1 MSKITTTHD
10 KFVRAILADKS
21 VAADYFKNYLPDY
34 VSNKLDFSSLRQL
47 SDTYLSKQLQKTMSD
62 IVYSCEKT
70 SGDSIRICLLI
81 EHKSHP
87 DKFTPVQIGGYIISG
102 LQKQIENKEKLSVII
117 PILFYH
123 GKEKWK
129 YQTLISL
136 FKNLDPEW
144 KKFVPDFDYI
154 YNNLGEISDE
164 SVERINNK
172 FLVASLLALKHSF
185 QANWLEKNVL
195 KILVLTEEAS
205 ENLQESFVVYLFS
218 NSKLEEYR
226 IIELLEP
233 LPSHLKTK
241 IMSTL
246 DVFVKKGRLEGRR
259 EGAEETQIKIISNL
273 IKTSLMSD
281 SQIASAADVSID
293 FVQKIRAELR
303 Q

>member
-1 MSKITTTHD
+1 M
-10 KFVRAILADKS
+10 
-21 VAADYFKNYLPDY
+21 
-34 VSNKLDFSSLRQL
+34 
-47 SDTYLSKQLQKTMSD
+47 
-62 IVYSCEKT
+62 
-70 SGDSIRICLLI
+70 
-81 EHKSHP
+81 
-87 DKFTPVQIGGYIISG
+87 
-102 LQKQIENKEKLSVII
+102 
-117 PILFYH
+117 FYH

-129 YQTLISL
+129 YQTLVSL

-144 KKFVPDFDYI
+144 KKFIPDFDYI
-154 YNNLGEISDE
+154 YNNLGEIPDK

-185 QANWLEKNVL
+185 QANWLEKNAL

-218 NSKLEEYR
+218 NSKLEEHK

-246 DVFVKKGRLEGRR
+246 DVFVKKGRLEG
-259 EGAEETQIKIISNL
+259 AEETQMKIIINL
-273 IKTSLMSD
+273 IKTSVISD

-293 FVQKIRAELR
+293 FVQKIRSDLR